1 VVGRIRAENGGMLRA
16 HCPRHGRTVLVAT
29 SQIDGIDHT
38 NSTLVVR
45 WHCTC
50 GTPGSTHFPRTRAV
64 V

>member
-1 VVGRIRAENGGMLRA
+1 MLSA

-50 GTPGSTHFPRTRAV
+50 GTHGTTHFPRARTAV
-64 V
+64 